1 MRERSERHH
10 EEVLTTE
17 LSKDLFKKNRLFVT
31 VDPVD
36 DIERLLEF
44 DTASNLMI
52 GTDYSH
58 SDASANLTALGEVKR
73 WEAAGKIDAT
83 VASAILETN
92 PQNFYGL

>member
-1 MRERSERHH
+1 
-10 EEVLTTE
+10 
-17 LSKDLFKKNRLFVT
+17 
-31 VDPVD
+31 
-36 DIERLLEF
+36 
-44 DTASNLMI
+44 MI

-92 PQNFYGL
+92 PQNFYGREKQRKDRRKVAGSAGLFRTLSHVRGIALSSKPELTVIALCVLEGIGFH